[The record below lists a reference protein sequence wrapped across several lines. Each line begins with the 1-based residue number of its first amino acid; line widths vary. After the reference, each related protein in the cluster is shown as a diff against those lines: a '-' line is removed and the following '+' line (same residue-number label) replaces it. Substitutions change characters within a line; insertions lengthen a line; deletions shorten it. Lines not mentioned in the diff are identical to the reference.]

1 VTGLEFARASK
12 TRRAPVKETHRV
24 YTGEEQLTGV
34 FLREGRVRLA
44 AGRAMKPASARS
56 VFLAMALLVAP
67 WLAHAQII
75 LPQLP
80 PLPWHFPEK
89 KTEPPLEP
97 KVALPRDGE
106 VVAGDLQIA
115 ASVSPKA
122 RARNFAVE
130 AAYWDAARKEWI
142 PVGLLCPQFPGDTAT
157 STRVPAEARTRLNSM
172 ATRWRIHL
180 RVIDPPGHWGPWREF
195 SWVAAESPKWPIPKL
210 VKDLD
215 TMARSRVLGTMSWR
229 VRDSEA
235 EWSSG
240 SPSGCSTA
248 AVAEHRSF

>member
-1 VTGLEFARASK
+1 
-12 TRRAPVKETHRV
+12 
-24 YTGEEQLTGV
+24 
-34 FLREGRVRLA
+34 
-44 AGRAMKPASARS
+44 MKPASARS